1 MNQTL
6 ALRVLGRIMN
16 WPDDRAGDEFQWLR
30 LMARLKY
37 DGYHDFHAGMR
48 FVESLVT
55 WLQQFKRPEERE
67 TAYAFVRPHS
77 RLRRTQ

>member
-48 FVESLVT
+48 S
-55 WLQQFKRPEERE
+55 
-67 TAYAFVRPHS
+67 S
-77 RLRRTQ
+77 RVS

>member
-1 MNQTL
+1 MNQNL
-6 ALRVLGRIMN
+6 ALKVLGRIMN
-16 WPDDRAGDEFQWLR
+16 WPDDRARDEFQWLR

-55 WLQQFKRPEERE
+55 WLQQFRNSQE
-67 TAYAFVRPHS
+67 TGDSLRVRTPHS
-77 RLRRTQ
+77 RLRRPQ